1 MALDLFFPHQSGPN
15 YWDSRQWLETLFG
28 QHFGLD
34 VAAGGLRNGA
44 DGVSQVVN
52 AGDRFAV
59 RLDCRHFAPKEIT
72 VKVVDHQLVIHGKHE
87 ERTDSHGWI
96 QREFT
101 RRYVLPDGCEPDKVL
116 SSLDGTGILSIE
128 APKKA
133 LPPPDNKERVVPIA
147 IKK

>member
-1 MALDLFFPHQSGPN
+1 PENLS
-15 YWDSRQWLETLFG
+15 G

-34 VAAGGLRNGA
+34 VNEMLAAGGIRSGT
-44 DGVSQVVN
+44 GGSQVVN

-59 RLDCRHFAPKEIT
+59 RLDCQHFTPEEIT

-87 ERTDSHGWI
+87 ERTDSHGWV

-101 RRYVLPDGCEPDKVL
+101 RRYVLPDGCEPEKVV
-116 SSLDGTGILSIE
+116 SSLDAKGILSIE

-133 LPPPDNKERVVPIA
+133 LPPPDNNERVVPIA